1 MIEQNLKNFKLKS
14 RATYQKLAEEEQAL
28 MAELSA
34 AGDKFEAWANEPSS
48 TPSTKRPPIGG
59 RPPAIARAGGRVVA
73 GSTRAL
79 STNKRV
85 GLAQR
90 QQSAPRMEDGG
101 EDGELEETPEVSKL
115 NEIKAEMEQVDID
128 LMQNGGINCGWDAN
142 DHKDFLR
149 IHT

>member
-1 MIEQNLKNFKLKS
+1 M
-14 RATYQKLAEEEQAL
+14 
-28 MAELSA
+28 
-34 AGDKFEAWANEPSS
+34 D
-48 TPSTKRPPIGG
+48 
-59 RPPAIARAGGRVVA
+59 
-73 GSTRAL
+73 
-79 STNKRV
+79 V
-85 GLAQR
+85 GV
-90 QQSAPRMEDGG
+90 